1 MYQIAMEIII
11 PTVRPFIDRNAGK
24 IPALGIPDFFAQES
38 NYPPIPGMGT
48 VRWDLLVRFNPDE
61 RGIFRNKVW
70 RIKRNE
76 LPLIRTDYPPPMKKA
91 NLEGQAKTPLLP
103 PEVHHA
109 ERCNRKAGGI
119 ESGRVGESEASDQ
132 KGRDTRLALGR
143 DAWAEEGDR
152 YSFSRPQTDQ
162 LMDRGSSCVEYATP
176 DSLWTGIITFE
187 NIDSSLHRALREGH
201 RRPL

>member
-1 MYQIAMEIII
+1 M
-11 PTVRPFIDRNAGK
+11 R
-24 IPALGIPDFFAQES
+24 
-38 NYPPIPGMGT
+38 
-48 VRWDLLVRFNPDE
+48 
-61 RGIFRNKVW
+61 
-70 RIKRNE
+70 
-76 LPLIRTDYPPPMKKA
+76 RTDYPPPIKKKEKA

-109 ERCNRKAGGI
+109 ERCKRKAGGI

-132 KGRDTRLALGR
+132 KGLHTRLALGR
-143 DAWAEEGDR
+143 DAWAPEVDR

-176 DSLWTGIITFE
+176 PSFWTGIITFD
-187 NIDSSLHRALREGH
+187 NIDSSLHRTLREGH

>member
-1 MYQIAMEIII
+1 MKE
-11 PTVRPFIDRNAGK
+11 GS
-24 IPALGIPDFFAQES
+24 LG
-38 NYPPIPGMGT
+38 
-48 VRWDLLVRFNPDE
+48 
-61 RGIFRNKVW
+61 

-132 KGRDTRLALGR
+132 KGRNTRLALGR

-152 YSFSRPQTDQ
+152 YSFSRPQTDP

-201 RRPL
+201 RRAAHSSKNYTHRMKVTGPRRESHRFFVIVFPISQLFLFRGLSRMRKIQSLLTLMLA